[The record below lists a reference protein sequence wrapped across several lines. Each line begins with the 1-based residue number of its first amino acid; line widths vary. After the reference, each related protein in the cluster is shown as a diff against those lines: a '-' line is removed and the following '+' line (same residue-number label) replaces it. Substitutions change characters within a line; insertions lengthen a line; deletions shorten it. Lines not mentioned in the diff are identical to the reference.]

1 MYNSSISPLLKSWID
16 QIVRRGKT
24 FAYGPDGRRGLLE
37 NKKVVIITAR
47 GGAYEKGAPTGPLDF
62 QEPYL
67 RLILGFV
74 GLTEVSF
81 IHSENQMKPDAG
93 ASFAAATAQIGRIL
107 REQKQTIP
115 VEAGKIL
122 KQTQRV

>member
-1 MYNSSISPLLKSWID
+1 VDRSDRAQGEDFCLWARWP
-16 QIVRRGKT
+16 
-24 FAYGPDGRRGLLE
+24 PGLLE

-81 IHSENQMKPDAG
+81 IHSENQMKPDAD

-107 REQKQTIP
+107 REQKQTIA

-122 KQTQRV
+122 KQAQRV

>member
-1 MYNSSISPLLKSWID
+1 VL
-16 QIVRRGKT
+16 R
-24 FAYGPDGRRGLLE
+24 
-37 NKKVVIITAR
+37 KK
-47 GGAYEKGAPTGPLDF
+47 APPQALDF

-74 GLTEVSF
+74 GLTDVTF
-81 IHSENQMKPDAG
+81 IHSENQMKPDAD
-93 ASFAAATAQIGRIL
+93 ASFAGATTQIGRIL

-115 VEAGKIL
+115 VEAGQIL

>member
-1 MYNSSISPLLKSWID
+1 LISLDEYERGEQTRHTVVGDCWETRKSLSSLHGEVL
-16 QIVRRGKT
+16 T
-24 FAYGPDGRRGLLE
+24 
-37 NKKVVIITAR
+37 KK
-47 GGAYEKGAPTGPLDF
+47 APPQALDF
-62 QEPYL
+62 QEAYL

-81 IHSENQMKPDAG
+81 IHSENQMKPDAD

-115 VEAGKIL
+115 VEAGQIL